1 MKVKRG
7 GAYVD
12 ASSFIKL
19 GGVYGAVSTFVKTQS
34 GYVPAA
40 NTNPVAPPSP
50 VSLGPIVIGEPIVI
64 TAALLLSGASDVDGD
79 ALSVTSLNVTTG
91 SGTIT
96 GTGPWIFAA
105 SAAGDGVIS
114 YAISDGRGGTATG
127 TITYNAA
134 ENLWA
139 HSSATVSGGSQILGS
154 QRYRVYSADG
164 SFAAVQFNNVLAGKN
179 GLQYRFRL
187 EIESFATGTQ
197 LVMGDDLGND
207 IAITGAGVKVG
218 IWTVNGPT
226 AIIKRFAGVT
236 DAIVKDV
243 YLRAV

>member
-1 MKVKRG
+1 M
-7 GAYVD
+7 AD
-12 ASSFIKL
+12 Q
-19 GGVYGAVSTFVKTQS
+19 KTQRNKWLIAHLQRMRKKRK
-34 GYVPAA
+34 AA
-40 NTNPVAPPSP
+40 EVDNANPIAPPSP

-64 TAALLLSGASDVDGD
+64 TAAQLLSGASDVDGD

-96 GTGPWIFAA
+96 GTGPWIFTA

-114 YAISDGRGGTATG
+114 YTISDNWGGTATG

-134 ENLWA
+134 ANLWV
-139 HSSATVSGGSQILGS
+139 HGSVSVSGGSQILGP

-164 SFAAVQFNNVLAGKN
+164 SFASAQINNALVGQN

-187 EIESFATGTQ
+187 EIESFAAGTQ
-197 LVMGDDLGND
+197 LIMGDDVGND
-207 IAITGAGVKVG
+207 IVVIGTGVKVG
-218 IWTVNGPT
+218 TWTVNGPT
-226 AIIKRFAGVT
+226 AIIKRSSGTT